1 MKSNQDFRS
10 TQQMNETSVK
20 SLLPKDIILNHIKSK
35 DLFDIGQS
43 LETYEE
49 IDRQYQD
56 TIQRNQ

>member
-20 SLLPKDIILNHIKSK
+20 SLLPKDMILNHIKSK

-43 LETYEE
+43 LEAYEE

>member
-1 MKSNQDFRS
+1 
-10 TQQMNETSVK
+10 MNETSVK
-20 SLLPKDIILNHIKSK
+20 SLLPKDMILNHIKSK

-43 LETYEE
+43 LEAYEE